1 MKRFALP
8 VAILML
14 TGTTYL
20 LGQQAGAPP
29 GPPPPPRGEQ
39 GGPGQQ
45 GREQGRGQQGRGQ
58 QGQGQQG
65 PGQGRP
71 RSPLMEALD
80 TDKNGTLS
88 ADEIKNSAASLAK
101 LDKNGDGQLTQDE
114 IRPPR
119 PEGNNGPGG
128 NGGPGRPQGGPGQG
142 RGPGNG
148 QGQGQGQGRPQAAAP
163 AANDPPLAADQRALV
178 FSGGAETDP
187 RDRGRP
193 VVLIAGAL
201 GVTSDVFRDA
211 FSRVRPA
218 GAGQEPDPEQVRQN
232 KANLMMALGK
242 HGVTNERL
250 DEVSNYYRY
259 VQSRGETWPMTPAKG
274 YAKLKD
280 GKVTGIVV
288 TSGGSGYS
296 STPTVS
302 VEGMPDVATQVK
314 LSYGPEFAKNGS
326 VTSVTAAP

>member
-1 MKRFALP
+1 MQRFALALAF
-8 VAILML
+8 VAV

-20 LGQQAGAPP
+20 LAQQAGAPP

-39 GGPGQQ
+39 G
-45 GREQGRGQQGRGQ
+45 E
-58 QGQGQQG
+58 

-119 PEGNNGPGG
+119 PEGNNGPGS
-128 NGGPGRPQGGPGQG
+128 NNGPGRGQGQRPGQGGPGQG
-142 RGPGNG
+142 GPGEG
-148 QGQGQGQGRPQAAAP
+148 QGQGQRRPQAAAP
-163 AANDPPLAADQRALV
+163 AANDQPLAADQRALI

-218 GAGQEPDPEQVRQN
+218 GAGQEPEPEQVRQN

-274 YAKLKD
+274 YAKIKD
-280 GKVTGIVV
+280 GKVTQIVV

-296 STPTVS
+296 STPTVAID
-302 VEGMPDVATQVK
+302 GMPEVATQVK